1 MPGNTLSL
9 EQRLNN
15 GCATGALVLC
25 VGGARF
31 RVTVGEKGRGL
42 VAARDVQKGETLCRL
57 PGRLV
62 DAWSAPAGV
71 EVFLVRKAR
80 RRGAPARWLVL
91 DPATACAPGNLA
103 NTSDGSDAGNNA
115 RLCYKRGSSF
125 ATLVAVRRIMAGEEV
140 LAPYGP
146 KYTAELRAAHASAA
160 ALPPRPQPFADVQCG
175 ACGAHMQ
182 HKDLARHA
190 RGFACPARRSP
201 KGRAARPKRGDT

>member
-42 VAARDVQKGETLCRL
+42 VAARDVQKDETLCRL

-62 DAWSAPAGV
+62 DARTAPAGV
-71 EVFLVRKAR
+71 EVFLVHKAR

-91 DPATACAPGNLA
+91 DPATARAPGNLA

-115 RLCYKRGSSF
+115 CATSAVLQARL
-125 ATLVAVRRIMAGEEV
+125 VVRQPR
-140 LAPYGP
+140 
-146 KYTAELRAAHASAA
+146 RCAAHQGWRGGAD
-160 ALPPRPQPFADVQCG
+160 AL
-175 ACGAHMQ
+175 
-182 HKDLARHA
+182 
-190 RGFACPARRSP
+190 
-201 KGRAARPKRGDT
+201 RPKVHR

>member
-62 DAWSAPAGV
+62 DARTAPAGA
-71 EVFLVRKAR
+71 EVFLVRKAL

-91 DPATACAPGNLA
+91 DPATAHAPGNLA
-103 NTSDGSDAGNNA
+103 NTSVTLEITRGCAPPGACKSRPERVRNA
-115 RLCYKRGSSF
+115 R
-125 ATLVAVRRIMAGEEV
+125 
-140 LAPYGP
+140 
-146 KYTAELRAAHASAA
+146 AA
-160 ALPPRPQPFADVQCG
+160 
-175 ACGAHMQ
+175 
-182 HKDLARHA
+182 
-190 RGFACPARRSP
+190 
-201 KGRAARPKRGDT
+201 